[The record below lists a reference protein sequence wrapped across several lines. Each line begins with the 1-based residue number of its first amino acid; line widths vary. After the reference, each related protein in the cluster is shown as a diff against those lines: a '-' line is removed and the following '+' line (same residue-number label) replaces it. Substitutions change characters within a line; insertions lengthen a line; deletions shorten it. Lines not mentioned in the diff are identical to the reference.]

1 MTSRIEALEKDK
13 ISSLIVSY
21 SIPAIIGMLVMA
33 SYNIVDRIFVGR
45 GVGTDAISAIAITFP
60 ISIVIMGFGQLVG
73 IGAVSL
79 ISISLGQKKKEEA
92 EKILENAFFLILLIS
107 LSLTVLI
114 TLTMNPLLT
123 LLGGVGD
130 IHDLGSQYLSIVV
143 LGIPFTFASFSV
155 NGIIRAEGSPKMA
168 LVTILISGILN
179 TIFNPIFIFLFHL
192 GIRGSALA
200 TVISQL
206 IGAIWVISYFRGKRS
221 YLKLKRISFDRTVV
235 WKIFSIGISP
245 FIMQVAGSLI
255 YFLFNQTLLTY
266 GGNVAIAAMAIGG
279 SFVTLIMMPIYGLN
293 QGIQPIIGYNYGA
306 RQIGRVL
313 ETLRKGAAIATGVCV
328 LGFLA
333 AMFLSRQIITVFNSD
348 DELLIS
354 IGARGLKVFL
364 LMLPFSGF
372 QIVSW
377 AYFQAVGKPKQSLIL
392 TTTKQILF
400 VVPLVLILPGFLG
413 LDGVWMAGAIADFL
427 AACLAGT
434 LMFIEV
440 RRLRE
445 LEHEPIVA
453 TVQA

>member
-1 MTSRIEALEKDK
+1 MTSKIEALEKQK
-13 ISSLIVSY
+13 IGSLIASY

-60 ISIVIMGFGQLVG
+60 VSIVIMGFGQLVG
-73 IGAVSL
+73 VGSMSL

-92 EKILENAFFLILLIS
+92 EKILENAFSLVLLIS
-107 LSLTVLI
+107 LSLTALI
-114 TLTMNPLLT
+114 TLTLNPLLS

-130 IHDLGSQYLSIVV
+130 VHTYAYQYLSIII
-143 LGIPFTFASFSV
+143 LGIPLSFVAFSM

-179 TIFNPIFIFLFHL
+179 TIFNPIFIFVLHM
-192 GIRGSALA
+192 GIRGSATA
-200 TVISQL
+200 TVISQI
-206 IGAIWVISYFRGKRS
+206 IGAVWVISYFRGKRS

-235 WKIFSIGISP
+235 WRIFTIGISP

-255 YFLFNQTLLTY
+255 YFLFNKTLLTY
-266 GGNVAIAAMAIGG
+266 GGNVAVAAMGIGG
-279 SFVTLIMMPIYGLN
+279 SFVMLIMMPIYGLN

-313 ETLRKGAAIATGVCV
+313 ETLRKGTAIATGVCV

-333 AMFLSRQIITVFNSD
+333 AMFFSRQIITVFNSQ
-348 DELLIS
+348 DEQLIS
-354 IGARGLKVFL
+354 IGSRALKIFL
-364 LMLPFSGF
+364 LMLPFNGF
-372 QIVSW
+372 QIVGW
-377 AYFQAVGKPKQSLIL
+377 AYFQAIGKPKQSLIL

-400 VVPLVLILPGFLG
+400 VVPLILILPGFLG

-434 LMFIEV
+434 LIFIEV
-440 RRLRE
+440 RRLKQ
-445 LEHEPIVA
+445 LEHELSVA
-453 TVQA
+453 VVQV